1 MPRPFKA
8 LGAVL
13 CPVFALCVSAHKACA
28 ETVPPIFTT
37 SGLSYPG
44 QLPTASDATASADDS
59 GKNAIREEAT
69 DSNSCFRT
77 AANGGSLTE
86 APCDIAALE
95 VSAHEGQAYAQNQ
108 LGLVSALVL
117 GKETDIRRA
126 RYWF

>member
-13 CPVFALCVSAHKACA
+13 CPVFAWCVSAHNAYA
-28 ETVPPIFTT
+28 ETFTPIFST
-37 SGLSYPG
+37 SGWGYPG
-44 QLPTASDATASADDS
+44 QLPAASDAAASVDDS
-59 GKNAIREEAT
+59 GKNAIRKEAT
-69 DSNSCFRT
+69 DSNACFRT

-95 VSAHEGQAYAQNQ
+95 ASAREGQVYAQNQ

-117 GKETDIRRA
+117 
-126 RYWF
+126 